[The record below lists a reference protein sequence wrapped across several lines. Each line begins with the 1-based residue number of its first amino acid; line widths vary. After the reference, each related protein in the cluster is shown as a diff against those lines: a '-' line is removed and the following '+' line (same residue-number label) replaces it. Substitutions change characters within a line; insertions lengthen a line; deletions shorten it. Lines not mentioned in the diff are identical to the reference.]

1 MSWSWHHFHPV
12 SVPTSSYRS
21 RAFFDSGVGLESG
34 KGGLETPKGEN
45 FAQMPSVALR
55 RYFLAT
61 SLFYTAMSANVAGL
75 GCLRLS
81 AIVTRYVGCGKMGVM
96 INGQWTDGELPE
108 ETSRT
113 GQFKRADSAFRG
125 RISADGSS
133 GFKAERRRG

>member
-75 GCLRLS
+75 GCWRLG
-81 AIVTRYVGCGKMGVM
+81 AIVTRYVFL
-96 INGQWTDGELPE
+96 E
-108 ETSRT
+108 SRESTLASCSLFT
-113 GQFKRADSAFRG
+113 GFFLFNFEYQVRNHAL
-125 RISADGSS
+125 DGSGGRS
-133 GFKAERRRG
+133 T